1 MILLAFY
8 LPLLDGTD
16 CSQAVGTPLKQRGR
30 FGSLVALHSLRNLEV
45 IDQPGLLEVRL
56 Y

>member
-1 MILLAFY
+1 MILLAFH

-16 CSQAVGTPLKQRGR
+16 CSQVVGTHFKQRGR
-30 FGSLVALHSLRNLEV
+30 FGSLVAQHFLRNPEA